1 MHVVVRFELITR
13 TFSNNDQS
21 NKAIIGLHGWKGD
34 EFVFEH
40 VANIVKIDNAQ
51 WYFPRAPY
59 KSESGSGF
67 TWFQGSDK
75 RGWEYEKTISGLKD
89 LLIKINSYGFSNK
102 DIYLVG
108 FSQGACLA
116 LEFTLRLPYKIG
128 GIIPIAGFIKFKERI
143 KSEGTKESKGTP
155 VLLLHGNQDTIIP
168 VSASITSHSILKER
182 GNPVF
187 LKTYDAG
194 HKIPTKISSIIREF
208 ILNTN
213 NFTLVSH

>member
-75 RGWEYEKTISGLKD
+75 IGWEYEKTISGLKD

-143 KSEGTKESKGTP
+143 KSEGTKESK
-155 VLLLHGNQDTIIP
+155 
-168 VSASITSHSILKER
+168 
-182 GNPVF
+182 
-187 LKTYDAG
+187 
-194 HKIPTKISSIIREF
+194 
-208 ILNTN
+208 
-213 NFTLVSH
+213 